1 MPEIL
6 NIERLRDP
14 ELDKLARSTDLEG
27 ALLAVKHLERRA
39 SPLRDKAFDDL
50 LRARTTAPKVR
61 RTIATIC
68 GKRAT
73 PQNHALLGLAL
84 ADPDGVVVRNAAKAI
99 GQIGTLAELTRL
111 EALPRQA
118 AEVQASVD
126 FAKSLLSYRHRLGKY
141 RQPVPAAA
149 SIVGLRGGFELAA
162 GSVDASKSALAEA
175 TRDLPGIGL
184 AAHGGALLECH
195 GVKILIAF
203 TDAFPDPG
211 AIGSLGSRDARPLVI
226 MHAGLS
232 VDRFVLSQHIVTHP
246 GENGAI
252 ELLGLRPGGADRHQ
266 SEQAEPRANVSKASY
281 HHAASRVATR
291 WGGLAGRGL
300 WRGASAG
307 ERPRQRQSLYL
318 PASGGVKTR
327 QTIRDNKVQQRI
339 VRKLRSLT
347 VAARLRFELLNF
359 QLLLLVDVPRNR

>member
-162 GSVDASKSALAEA
+162 GSVGASKSALAEA

-203 TDAFPDPG
+203 TDTFPDPG
-211 AIGSLGSRDARPLVI
+211 AIGSLGSLDARPLVI

-252 ELLGLRPGGADRHQ
+252 ELLGLRPGGALTYAGRVRLVREGVAFEIRSVGGRYSAAIDFAGTYSPRTGAWTFERKLS
-266 SEQAEPRANVSKASY
+266 SEQVADP
-281 HHAASRVATR
+281 SR
-291 WGGLAGRGL
+291 
-300 WRGASAG
+300 
-307 ERPRQRQSLYL
+307 
-318 PASGGVKTR
+318 KTR
-327 QTIRDNKVQQRI
+327 TPQA
-339 VRKLRSLT
+339 L
-347 VAARLRFELLNF
+347 
-359 QLLLLVDVPRNR
+359 